1 MTREG
6 AWVFDGGIELHKR
19 VAQVTIYSTDVM
31 FVVRLFHG
39 CVCLPWA
46 FAVVVKGLDLYSLP
60 VK

>member
-1 MTREG
+1 MEELS
-6 AWVFDGGIELHKR
+6 IELHKR
-19 VAQVTIYSTDVM
+19 VAQMTIYSTDVM